1 MEDCVR
7 FRAFI
12 LLLLTLP
19 LIFAFL
25 VSPGSA
31 IQGALQGLSVWREIL
46 LPALFP
52 FFVLTEWLSGLG
64 FVKLTGVILGPL
76 MRPLFRLPGCAGFV
90 MVFGFLSGYPVAAK
104 LTAELLRNNELT
116 RSEGERLIGVAT
128 TADPMFLIS
137 AVTIGFLNRPELAST
152 FIFAHYGASIVLAWL
167 LRWRGQQQ
175 KSSSQNKTQFN
186 IMQMAIHALRS
197 HRQLDRR
204 SGYEMFRDAITN
216 SLRLIF
222 IIGGLVVFFCIYVS
236 LLTSI
241 HLMNYFYSIVYFAL
255 SMVSVDSQT
264 LAQSIA
270 NGVFEVT
277 LGVKQLALV
286 DGIPSTL
293 QIVAIC
299 FILSW
304 AGLSVHA
311 QIMSLLH
318 DCGVRYLPFVCYR
331 VLHGLLA
338 AGLALM
344 MIII

>member
-1 MEDCVR
+1 MEASLR
-7 FRAFI
+7 FQSHII
-12 LLLLTLP
+12 LLLTIP
-19 LIFAFL
+19 LIVAFIIH
-25 VSPGSA
+25 PG
-31 IQGALQGLSVWREIL
+31 IVTEGALQGLSVWREIL
-46 LPALFP
+46 LPALLP
-52 FFVLTEWLSGLG
+52 FFVITEWLTGLG

-104 LTAELLRNNELT
+104 LTAELLRNKELT
-116 RSEGERLIGVAT
+116 RSEGERLIGIAT

-137 AVTIGFLNRPELAST
+137 AVAIGFLNTPAVAST
-152 FIFAHYGASIVLAWL
+152 LIFAHYGASILLAWL
-167 LRWRGQQQ
+167 LRWRGHRQQ
-175 KSSSQNKTQFN
+175 SSRQNETQFN
-186 IMQMAIHALRS
+186 IIQSAISALRK
-197 HRQLDRR
+197 HRQNDRR
-204 SGYEMFRDAITN
+204 AGYEIFRDAIAN

-255 SMVSVDSQT
+255 SLISVDSQS
-264 LAQSIA
+264 LAQSVA

-277 LGVKQLALV
+277 LGVKLLALT
-286 DGIPSTL
+286 DSIPSTV

-304 AGLSVHA
+304 GGLSVHA

-318 DCGVRYLPFVCYR
+318 DCNVRYVPFVCYR

-338 AGLALM
+338 ACLALM